1 MIDYYV
7 AVENN
12 VLNLLYNVSSTYQSS
27 ATYEL
32 CKKKKILIKQEGKSS
47 LQMRTIIRGGIMAD
61 VLFYFLC
68 LSLSSKFPPINTLL
82 L

>member
-32 CKKKKILIKQEGKSS
+32 CKKKILIKQEGKSS
-47 LQMRTIIRGGIMAD
+47 LQMRTIIHGGIVAD
-61 VLFYFLC
+61 VLFSFYVC
-68 LSLSSKFPPINTLL
+68 LYLPSFPQ
-82 L
+82 

>member
-32 CKKKKILIKQEGKSS
+32 CKKKNPNKTGRQEQPSNENN
-47 LQMRTIIRGGIMAD
+47 
-61 VLFYFLC
+61 
-68 LSLSSKFPPINTLL
+68 NTWRDCG
-82 L
+82 

>member
-27 ATYEL
+27 AIYEL
-32 CKKKKILIKQEGKSS
+32 CKKKILIKQEGKSS
-47 LQMRTIIRGGIMAD
+47 LQMRTIIHGGIVAD

>member
-12 VLNLLYNVSSTYQSS
+12 VLNLFYNVSSTYQSS

-32 CKKKKILIKQEGKSS
+32 CKKKKNPNKTGRQEQPSN
-47 LQMRTIIRGGIMAD
+47 D
-61 VLFYFLC
+61 NN
-68 LSLSSKFPPINTLL
+68 NTWRDCG
-82 L
+82 